1 MLLSQKQNDAG
12 LFREARSFL
21 AFGPS
26 SPPSG
31 RPEGRQARMAGKRT
45 GRPSK
50 LSPEVTLRLYSAI
63 RQGSYLEDA
72 CFFAG
77 IDYSTFRRWMIRG
90 EEAESGEYREL
101 YLSVKRLE
109 ASVAVELVGEWRAKM
124 DSWRSI
130 AAFLEKRFP
139 ERFGRRRVE
148 IAGEGGG
155 PIEIDL
161 ASAKEALAVK
171 LEKLARRAGE
181 DAGDSDG

>member
-1 MLLSQKQNDAG
+1 VT
-12 LFREARSFL
+12 
-21 AFGPS
+21 
-26 SPPSG
+26 
-31 RPEGRQARMAGKRT
+31 GKKA

-50 LSPEVTLRLYSAI
+50 LSPEVLGRLYAAI
-63 RQGSYLEDA
+63 RQGNYLEDA
-72 CFFAG
+72 CAYAG

-90 EEAESGEYREL
+90 EEAESGEYSEL
-101 YLSVKRLE
+101 YETVKGLE
-109 ASVAVELVGEWRAKM
+109 ASVTVELVGLWRTKM

-139 ERFGRRRVE
+139 ERFGRRRIE

-161 ASAKEALAVK
+161 ASARETLARK

-181 DAGDSDG
+181 DAGDPDG